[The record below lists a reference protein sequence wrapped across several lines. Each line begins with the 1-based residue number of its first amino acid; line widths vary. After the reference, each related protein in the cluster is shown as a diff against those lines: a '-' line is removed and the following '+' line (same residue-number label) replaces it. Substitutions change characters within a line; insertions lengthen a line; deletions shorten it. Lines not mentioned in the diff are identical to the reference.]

1 MRLGRYGHRAEQAAI
16 GRLLI
21 KAGHGAAGSTTL
33 KNETRPI
40 KTGSVYFKSMNNFVD
55 TVGI

>member
-21 KAGHGAAGSTTL
+21 KAGHGAAGTL

-40 KTGSVYFKSMNNFVD
+40 KTGSVFFKSMNNFVD